1 VVEMFDKFYRG
12 ELNLRRLNYGLIS
25 LIPKSKEANTIK
37 HYRPICLLGVDY
49 KWFTKVLTKR
59 LTRVAES
66 VISTTQTTFIPG
78 RNILEGVV
86 VLHETLHEIRKI
98 KKRGVI
104 MKLDFEKEYDKVQWS
119 FLFEVLER
127 KEFPEKWI
135 QWIKQV
141 VSGGRVG
148 INLNGEPGEFFGTH
162 KGLRQGGPLSPLLFN
177 LVVDALTSI
186 LRKGSQE
193 GLIKGL
199 IPELVDGGLTHL
211 QYADD
216 IIIFLEAEEANVKFL
231 LY

>member
-1 VVEMFDKFYRG
+1 MFDKFYRG

-37 HYRPICLLGVDY
+37 HYRRICLLGVDY

-86 VLHETLHEIRKI
+86 VLHETLHEIWKK

>member
-1 VVEMFDKFYRG
+1 MFDKFYRG

>member
-1 VVEMFDKFYRG
+1 
-12 ELNLRRLNYGLIS
+12 
-25 LIPKSKEANTIK
+25 
-37 HYRPICLLGVDY
+37 
-49 KWFTKVLTKR
+49 
-59 LTRVAES
+59 
-66 VISTTQTTFIPG
+66 
-78 RNILEGVV
+78 
-86 VLHETLHEIRKI
+86 
-98 KKRGVI
+98 

-162 KGLRQGGPLSPLLFN
+162 KGLRQGGPLPPLLFN

>member
-1 VVEMFDKFYRG
+1 MFDKFYRG

-86 VLHETLHEIRKI
+86 VLHDTLHEIRKM

>member
-1 VVEMFDKFYRG
+1 MFDKFYRG

-86 VLHETLHEIRKI
+86 DLHETLHEIRKM